1 MDGGSGGNHAPRT
14 PLEIGSQ
21 DNQGSISK
29 NLSGNGRH
37 SQGGAG
43 KWFFKTVCMLGLDGR
58 RSSRRRAA
66 QVRDMDQGPR
76 RSENDASA
84 VPEFYIF
91 TFRILGAPRIWIV
104 GRREGTD
111 LSSFA
116 VAFVSSPYPPPS
128 SGDLLLHSVRRVV
141 RDQGISRVGFATCC
155 QCDGVTLVTCV
166 ARTRQRLTIIDM
178 PPVAE

>member
-1 MDGGSGGNHAPRT
+1 MGDIP
-14 PLEIGSQ
+14 
-21 DNQGSISK
+21 
-29 NLSGNGRH
+29 
-37 SQGGAG
+37 
-43 KWFFKTVCMLGLDGR
+43 
-58 RSSRRRAA
+58 RAA
-66 QVRDMDQGPR
+66 QGNGFLRPFACSGLMVEGARGVAPLW
-76 RSENDASA
+76 SETWIKDPESSESDASA
-84 VPEFYIF
+84 VPEFYII

-141 RDQGISRVGFATCC
+141 RDRGISRVGFATCC